1 MKLVKLSSKSE
12 FSYYERRV
20 IKSCS
25 REKNRGIKNNPVIDE
40 HWIEGKGVKVQH
52 RWRKE
57 SWAGARRRGRRK
69 VGRERERESEWWA
82 EREEVGDPHG
92 NRIKTLGK
100 RNFSCGKGCWGSVR
114 VRGFGWFGAFGNP
127 PKKSRNGAR
136 RRGDFPRGSPRR
148 RAMLLDPLARIAL
161 PAKVI
166 GQLRGIIIRDM
177 YHRAGRPTMSW
188 LNVTARSWHDWLYG
202 SWNCLPRITIAIGKW
217 GSFGGARIPRRGI
230 VGWLDQ
236 RLRFLNKIR

>member
-1 MKLVKLSSKSE
+1 MLE
-12 FSYYERRV
+12 GWGTRV
-20 IKSCS
+20 D
-25 REKNRGIKNNPVIDE
+25 R
-40 HWIEGKGVKVQH
+40 HIEGKGAKVA
-52 RWRKE
+52 
-57 SWAGARRRGRRK
+57 SRRK
-69 VGRERERESEWWA
+69 KGWGGCATKKSGERERESEWWA

-100 RNFSCGKGCWGSVR
+100 RNFSCGKGWREGGVR
-114 VRGFGWFGAFGNP
+114 ARGFGWFGAFGNP

-177 YHRAGRPTMSW
+177 YHAEQAGPR
-188 LNVTARSWHDWLYG
+188 
-202 SWNCLPRITIAIGKW
+202 CLG
-217 GSFGGARIPRRGI
+217 
-230 VGWLDQ
+230 
-236 RLRFLNKIR
+236 

>member
-1 MKLVKLSSKSE
+1 MKLSSKSQ
-12 FSYYERRV
+12 FSYYEGRV

-25 REKNRGIKNNPVIDE
+25 REKDRGIKNNPVIDE
-40 HWIEGKGVKVQH
+40 RWIEGKGVKVH
-52 RWRKE
+52 DR
-57 SWAGARRRGRRK
+57 RRK
-69 VGRERERESEWWA
+69 VRGIMGGCATTRTKKSGEKERERESEWWA

-100 RNFSCGKGCWGSVR
+100 RNFSCGKGCWRGWGRVR
-114 VRGFGWFGAFGNP
+114 ARGFGWFGAFGNP

-202 SWNCLPRITIAIGKW
+202 SWNCLLRITIAIGKW
-217 GSFGGARIPRRGI
+217 GS
-230 VGWLDQ
+230 LEE
-236 RLRFLNKIR
+236 LE